1 MQKSNV
7 TVFLE
12 VFNEEARI
20 ESCLK
25 NFSWAEELIVFDKHS
40 TDRTREIAEKY
51 ATQVI
56 SVPFT
61 QASENI
67 VNNYSNHG
75 SCEWVMFPTAST
87 LIHPRVAEEIV
98 KLTSDSG
105 FQYDVIGMPYGIYSL
120 GILSRRSPWTAVRKY
135 TLIRK
140 SVLKLSNK
148 LHHEIGYSSDKIYDM
163 PFLADDER
171 LYHCTNKDAD
181 DFINRTIRYTRYEAE
196 HDESADRNQALRR
209 SFVEVLKSVFT
220 AFFRRRAFLLGWD
233 GIALSF
239 AYICYFMLK
248 FIYVWDSRRV
258 NGNTIYP
265 ELRKKLDDL
274 WDQKNAG

>member
-120 GILSRRSPWTAVRKY
+120 GILSRRSPWSAMRKY